1 LRLRPDGA
9 GRTERTD
16 AASGWHR
23 QAQREHRDPRPRLGF
38 TPLRFRI
45 LDTNVELDGPDDL
58 VGPVSFAYHRFLA
71 EPPPRDAALAA
82 GVPPSINGR
91 PVPLVPGADLLTQV
105 YQEFLATIQ
114 REIRGYA
121 LLHGASLVGPD
132 GRVTLISAPG
142 GHGKTTL
149 TLALAARGWGVLSD
163 DYSPLELRTGLIHP
177 YPRTAAVALQGGAP
191 LPEAFRRLAAQT
203 DRPRLFGKALIDF
216 GEALGEKAVVKEPR
230 PLGRVVLIAADLD
243 RADPLGAPPPERM
256 TIGAP
261 LGEAGRL
268 EGRLVEV
275 PGVRVVGRVEGPQL
289 ASWALDV
296 DYGLGTAAALSEVLD
311 DPAIRFIERD
321 RGERPDFSRPPEA
334 RAIRRHEAALLLGRE
349 LLNRRGGDRALTG
362 RPGGLVGL
370 VFDLAGGLASASCWL
385 VRPGPLDQTVELIAG
400 LDPEDAR

>member
-1 LRLRPDGA
+1 MRIRPDGA
-9 GRTERTD
+9 GWTGPD
-16 AASGWHR
+16 AASGWQR
-23 QAQREHRDPRPRLGF
+23 EAQRQHRDPRPRLGF

-58 VGPVSFAYHRFLA
+58 VGPVSFAYRRFLA
-71 EPPPRDAALAA
+71 DPQASSSERDAGSA
-82 GVPPSINGR
+82 PTINGR
-91 PVPLVPGADLLTQV
+91 AVPLVPSADRLTQV

-149 TLALAARGWGVLSD
+149 TLELAARGWGVLSD

-177 YPRTAAVALQGGAP
+177 YPRTAAVASQGGAR
-191 LPEAFRRLAAQT
+191 LPEAFRRLA
-203 DRPRLFGKALIDF
+203 DEPERPRLFGKALIDF
-216 GEALGEKAVVKEPR
+216 GEALGEQAVVKEPR

-261 LGEAGRL
+261 LEEADRL
-268 EGRLVEV
+268 EGRLSEV
-275 PGVRVVGRVEGPQL
+275 PGVRVVGRVEGSDL

-321 RGERPDFSRPPEA
+321 RGQRPDFTRPPEA
-334 RAIRRHEAALLLGRE
+334 RSIRRHEAALLLGRE
-349 LLNRRGGDRALTG
+349 LLNRRGGDRALAG

-385 VRPGPLDQTVELIAG
+385 LRPGPLDQTVELIAG
-400 LDPEDAR
+400 LDSEDAR

>member
-1 LRLRPDGA
+1 VQLRAESPAGWPRRPDA
-9 GRTERTD
+9 IP
-16 AASGWHR
+16 WWIR
-23 QAQREHRDPRPRLGF
+23 QAEREHRDPRPRLGY

-45 LDTNVELDGPDDL
+45 LDTSVELDGPDDL
-58 VGPVSFAYHRFLA
+58 VGPVSFAYRRFLVDPSSTA
-71 EPPPRDAALAA
+71 RGRAA
-82 GVPPSINGR
+82 GDIPTINDR
-91 PVPLVPGADLLTQV
+91 PVPLIRSACLLTQV

-132 GRVTLISAPG
+132 GRVTLISAPA

-177 YPRTAAVALQGGAP
+177 YPRTAAVEPGGAAR
-191 LPEAFRRLAAQT
+191 LPEAFRRLA
-203 DRPRLFGKALIDF
+203 DDPGRPRLFGKALIDF
-216 GEALGEKAVVKEPR
+216 GEALGEQAVVKDPR
-230 PLGRVVLIAADLD
+230 PLGSVVLAAADLD
-243 RADPLGAPPPERM
+243 RAVGAPPPERM

-261 LGEAGRL
+261 LTEADRL
-268 EGRLVEV
+268 EGRLLPV
-275 PGVRVVGRVEGPQL
+275 PGVRVIGRVEGSDRV
-289 ASWALDV
+289 SWALDV

-334 RAIRRHEAALLLGRE
+334 RPIRRREAALLLGRE
-349 LLNRRGGDRALTG
+349 LLNRRGGDRALAG

-370 VFDLAGGLASASCWL
+370 IFDLAGGLASASCWL
-385 VRPGPLDQTVELIAG
+385 LRPGPLDQTVELIARLG
-400 LDPEDAR
+400 SEDAG

>member
-1 LRLRPDGA
+1 M
-9 GRTERTD
+9 ERAAD
-16 AASGWHR
+16 A
-23 QAQREHRDPRPRLGF
+23 
-38 TPLRFRI
+38 
-45 LDTNVELDGPDDL
+45 
-58 VGPVSFAYHRFLA
+58 
-71 EPPPRDAALAA
+71 
-82 GVPPSINGR
+82 VPTINGR
-91 PVPLVPGADLLTQV
+91 PVPLVSSADLLTQV

-177 YPRTAAVALQGGAP
+177 YPRTAAVAPQGGAGMP
-191 LPEAFRRLAAQT
+191 DAFRTLSDQPG
-203 DRPRLFGKALIDF
+203 RPHLFGKALIDF
-216 GEALGEKAVVKEPR
+216 GEALGEQAVVKEPR
-230 PLGRVVLIAADLD
+230 PLGRVVLVAADLD
-243 RADPLGAPPPERM
+243 RADPLGVPPPERM

-261 LGEAGRL
+261 LPAAERL
-268 EGRLVEV
+268 EARLVAV
-275 PGVRVVGRVEGPQL
+275 PGVRVVGRVEGPDL

-321 RGERPDFSRPPEA
+321 RGERPDFSRRPEA
-334 RAIRRHEAALLLGRE
+334 RPIRRHEAALLLGRE
-349 LLNRRGGDRALTG
+349 LLNRRGGDRALAG

-370 VFDLAGGLASASCWL
+370 IFDLAGGLASASCWL
-385 VRPGPLDQTVELIAG
+385 LRPGPLDQTVELIAG
-400 LDPEDAR
+400 LDAEGAR

>member
-9 GRTERTD
+9 GRTERAD
-16 AASGWHR
+16 AASGWEW
-23 QAQREHRDPRPRLGF
+23 QAEREHRDPRPRLGF

-45 LDTNVELDGPDDL
+45 LDTDVELDGPDDL
-58 VGPVSFAYHRFLA
+58 VGPVSFAYRRFLA
-71 EPPPRDAALAA
+71 DPGPAATERVA
-82 GVPPSINGR
+82 GSIPTINGR
-91 PVPLVPGADLLTQV
+91 AVPLVSSADLLTQV

-121 LLHGASLVGPD
+121 LVHGASLVGPD

-142 GHGKTTL
+142 GHGKTSL

-177 YPRTAAVALQGGAP
+177 YPRTAAVALHGRAGM
-191 LPEAFRRLAAQT
+191 PEAFERLAAQPG
-203 DRPRLFGKALIDF
+203 RPHLFGKALIDF
-216 GEALGEKAVVKEPR
+216 GEALGERAVVREPR

-243 RADPLGAPPPERM
+243 RAEPSGAPPPERM

-261 LGEAGRL
+261 LAEAERL
-268 EGRLVEV
+268 EGRLVQV
-275 PGVRVVGRVEGPQL
+275 PGVRVVGRVEGTDL

-334 RAIRRHEAALLLGRE
+334 RPIRRHEAALLLGRE
-349 LLNRRGGDRALTG
+349 LLNRRGGDRALAG

-370 VFDLAGGLASASCWL
+370 IFDLAGGLASASCWL
-385 VRPGPLDQTVELIAG
+385 LRPGPLDQTVELIAG
-400 LDPEDAR
+400 LGAEEAG